1 MPLSHL
7 VAAGQYEH
15 HLPLPPMVIGLLI
28 FAFFCVLMMALL
40 MFGKGRP
47 HS

>member
-1 MPLSHL
+1 MPSL
-7 VAAGQYEH
+7 VTLAADREH
-15 HLPLPPMVIGLLI
+15 NLPVPPEVIGLGI
-28 FAFFCVLMMALL
+28 FVFFCILMMALL

>member
-1 MPLSHL
+1 MSLSL
-7 VAAGQYEH
+7 VALAVDRERD
-15 HLPLPPMVIGLLI
+15 LPVPAYVVGITAFLI
-28 FAFFCVLMMALL
+28 FCVLMMGLL